1 MTVALG
7 RVPLWAALVP
17 LGLYLVLLGWLH
29 LRRRPVSLAGP
40 WDNLLLAGAVM
51 GLVMAGPLALVQPAV
66 GTSPWAASMLVL
78 LVALVV
84 AIGILAARPRVVVYN
99 VSIDQ
104 LRPVV
109 AEIAAGIDASARW
122 AGETVALPAR
132 GLQLHLDGRGLAR
145 SVSIVAVG
153 GRPPAE
159 SWAEFG
165 RRLRRAVRRLRVGR
179 SPWGAAFAGLGW
191 AVVACALWLAVRPS
205 LRQASPAPSPVP
217 ASGASHAG
225 PRRSVGA

>member
-1 MTVALG
+1 MTLALG
-7 RVPLWAALVP
+7 GVPLWVALVP

-40 WDNLLLAGAVM
+40 WDNLLLSVAVA
-51 GLVMAGPLALVQPAV
+51 GLVMAGPLALLQPAV
-66 GTSPWAASMLVL
+66 GTSVWAASMLVL
-78 LVALVV
+78 LFALLVAV
-84 AIGILAARPRVVVYN
+84 GILAARPRVIVYN
-99 VSIDQ
+99 VNIDQ

-132 GLQLHLDGRGLAR
+132 GLQLHLDDRGLAR

-159 SWAEFG
+159 SWAEFS

-179 SPWGAAFAGLGW
+179 SPWGTAFAALGG
-191 AVVACALWLAVRPS
+191 AVIASALWLALRPPS
-205 LRQASPAPSPVP
+205 SDAAPARSAAPAP
-217 ASGASHAG
+217 GASHAG
-225 PRRSVGA
+225 PRRSFGA